1 MGGSRAGR
9 GGHRGTDVAI
19 VTSPWEEPGAR
30 ERLKTPEKGA
40 GNIRARQHRTW
51 GRPGR

>member
-9 GGHRGTDVAI
+9 GRHRGTDVAI